1 MDKGSRAGQVAV
13 FQKSSFI
20 MSFKD
25 AIIFLTLLAVAFLL
39 GLSATLYEFVPM
51 QGWKKIPVPKQ
62 KGRKKLLFIPE
73 GWRKK
78 VEFKHIKCKSW
89 AGIIKR
95 HRRRSNQQGSN
106 VGKKIPKRSKHLVKK
121 AVYFEFSSTF
131 ISIPKKKRKTPSSCG
146 IRRQKRPP
154 RCKAHPLSYA
164 KEAKYNRSI
173 FWKNNQYAS
182 FTARCVCGLAA
193 FWRLFRIIRFSNA
206 HFSTASAQTSQRL
219 RFAGC
224 HCYRSCSVVHT
235 ARSHQKR
242 SYNVFFVSC
251 NFLKEK
257 KRINQCNG
265 FRPKIW
271 RQMLFWARHHLPYTS
286 LSFS

>member
-106 VGKKIPKRSKHLVKK
+106 VGKKNTKTIKTFGEKGCLFWVQLNVHINSKEEEKNAQLMRHTSAKTPPPSPVVKHIHFLTPKRQNITAELFGKIIINMPPSPQGAFVVLQLFGGYFALYDSATHIFQRPPHKHRNDSVLQVATVIGV
-121 AVYFEFSSTF
+121 AVLSTQHVHT
-131 ISIPKKKRKTPSSCG
+131 KKKVATFFC
-146 IRRQKRPP
+146 
-154 RCKAHPLSYA
+154 CKL
-164 KEAKYNRSI
+164 
-173 FWKNNQYAS
+173 
-182 FTARCVCGLAA
+182 
-193 FWRLFRIIRFSNA
+193 
-206 HFSTASAQTSQRL
+206 
-219 RFAGC
+219 
-224 HCYRSCSVVHT
+224 
-235 ARSHQKR
+235 
-242 SYNVFFVSC
+242 
-251 NFLKEK
+251 
-257 KRINQCNG
+257 
-265 FRPKIW
+265 
-271 RQMLFWARHHLPYTS
+271 
-286 LSFS
+286 